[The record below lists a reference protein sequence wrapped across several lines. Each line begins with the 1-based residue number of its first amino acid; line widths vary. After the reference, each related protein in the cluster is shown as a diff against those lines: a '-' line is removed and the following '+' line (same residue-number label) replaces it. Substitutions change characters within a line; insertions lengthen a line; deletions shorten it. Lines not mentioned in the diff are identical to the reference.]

1 MKEFDFPIAWQPS
14 PSDIESS
21 NLFQQ
26 IKSRGIETYE
36 SFLERSWNDPDWFWR
51 AFFEDTGFE
60 WFTDYAMTCDL
71 SQRKPWAQWFAG
83 GQLNWTHNALDRHVK
98 AGFGDHLALVW
109 EGEEGEVKTY
119 TYQQLLEETQQFANG
134 LLALGV
140 QPGDHV
146 GLFLTFAPEVAI
158 ALLAV
163 GRIGAIA
170 LPLFSG
176 FGPEPIQ
183 ARMSDAGA
191 KWLIASD
198 GARRRGKPV
207 AMKPV
212 ADEALRGSKTLQ
224 KVIVVNRIGIETP
237 MTPGRDLTWEAVVE
251 LGASQPLEPAPPFP
265 SDHPCLMIYTSGTTG
280 KPKGA
285 VHVHAGFP
293 IKAAQDMFH
302 LFDVKPKDRISW
314 LTDIGWM
321 MGPWLIMGGLT
332 LGATLFMYDG
342 SPDTPAPDRIWEMVD
357 RHQITILGLTPTLI
371 RALMR
376 EDEAYAD
383 RHPMTSLR
391 LLGSTGEPWNPE
403 PWLWTLQ
410 HVGKN
415 RAPILNYSG
424 GTEISGGILGCTALR
439 PLKPCSFN
447 TAVPGVRA
455 EVLNEHGEP
464 VKDEVGFLCVMNS
477 NPGMTRGFWR
487 DPDRYLE
494 TYWSRWSDVWDHGDL
509 CLRDEN
515 DFWYIVGRADDTLK
529 IAGKRVGPAEIESV
543 LVEHPAVVEAAVI
556 GVPDDLKG
564 QAAVAFVSLKP
575 GNAFSD
581 DLAKELL
588 KLVADRMGKPMMP
601 KQIHAVTDLPKTRN
615 AKIMRRVIRAA
626 YLKEPTGDLTA
637 LENPS
642 SVEAIRALS

>member
-1 MKEFDFPIAWQPS
+1 MNEFDFPIAWQPS

-26 IKSRGIETYE
+26 MKKRGIETYE

-60 WFTDYAMTCDL
+60 WFSDYEMTCDL
-71 SQRKPWAQWFAG
+71 SHGKPWAQWFAG

-109 EGEEGEVKTY
+109 EGEEGKVRTY

-237 MTPGRDLTWEAVVE
+237 MTPGRDLTWEAVME

-302 LFDVKPKDRISW
+302 LFDVKPQDRISW

-321 MGPWLIMGGLT
+321 MGPWLIMGGLI

-342 SPDTPAPDRIWEMVD
+342 SPDTPAPDRIWDMVD
-357 RHQITILGLTPTLI
+357 RHQVTILGLTPTLI

-376 EDEAYAD
+376 EDVAYAD

-509 CLRDEN
+509 CLRDES

-601 KQIHAVTDLPKTRN
+601 KQIHAVSDLPKTRN

>member
-14 PSDIESS
+14 QSDIESS
-21 NLFQQ
+21 NVFQQ
-26 IKSRGIETYE
+26 MKSRGVEDYE

-51 AFFEDTGFE
+51 TFFEDTGFE
-60 WFTDYAMTCDL
+60 WFTDYETTCDL
-71 SQRKPWAQWFAG
+71 SQGKPWAQWFLG
-83 GQLNWTHNALDRHVK
+83 GQLNWTHNALDRHVN
-98 AGFGDHLALVW
+98 AGQGDHLALVW

-119 TYQQLLEETQQFANG
+119 TYQQLLKETQQFANG
-134 LLALGV
+134 LRALGV
-140 QPGDHV
+140 QKGDHV
-146 GLFLTFAPEVAI
+146 GLFMTFAPEVAI

-163 GRIGAIA
+163 GRIGGIA

-191 KWLIASD
+191 KWLIVSD

-207 AMKPV
+207 TMKPV
-212 ADEALRGSKTLQ
+212 SDEALEGSKTLQ
-224 KVIVVNRIGIETP
+224 KVIVVNRIGIDTP
-237 MTPGRDLTWEAVVE
+237 MTPGRDLTWEAVLA
-251 LGASQPLEPAPPFP
+251 LGASQPSEPAPPFP
-265 SDHPCLMIYTSGTTG
+265 SDYPCLMIYTSGTTG

-302 LFDVKPKDRISW
+302 LFDVKPQDRISW

-455 EVLNEHGEP
+455 EVMNEHGEP
-464 VKDEVGFLCVMNS
+464 VKGEVGFLCVMNS

-487 DPDRYLE
+487 DPDRYIE

-588 KLVADRMGKPMMP
+588 NLVADRMGKPMMP

-626 YLKEPTGDLTA
+626 YLHEPTGDLTA